1 MGTVWECLFY
11 RREKVNLYFLKVIC
25 FCLLLLD
32 ILHECCVVL
41 NRMNNTPSSAS
52 HPEVHSSTGF
62 TPDVKKWRKDRDG
75 IVPIKEGEGLEEFS
89 AAEQKAIADVIQV
102 VEAIPQENQTATT
115 TTITPTT
122 TTLYPLYPYGD
133 RRYTSGSDIGAAF
146 ATFLGG
152 LIVGGIAIPLFVTA
166 GLLYGLYRARGIGFS
181 ALKNGLSG
189 IGFVLSNLGGA
200 GLHLADKLR
209 QLSNRLSSEND
220 AINYNE
226 NASTVLPPE
235 LEDSHM
241 AFAGAYMGV
250 AVGTAFHWVLHN
262 RAKILIGLVVFGS
275 LVLMAAGIYLYNRS
289 YDQYAEAEKD
299 MKLGVV
305 REDTREAREKME
317 AMRGDEPAPTVKY
330 VALSPPNLIGEWAP
344 PPAPAPA
351 PAPA

>member
-1 MGTVWECLFY
+1 M
-11 RREKVNLYFLKVIC
+11 
-25 FCLLLLD
+25 
-32 ILHECCVVL
+32 
-41 NRMNNTPSSAS
+41 SSAS

-62 TPDVKKWRKDRDG
+62 TPDVKKWRKDPQNG

-102 VEAIPQENQTATT
+102 VEAIPQKEKPSQPVVLGRPVVFDRPVDSNGGEDTNWLDEVANFFRKLG
-115 TTITPTT
+115 
-122 TTLYPLYPYGD
+122 TLFKNIGMGLGNLA
-133 RRYTSGSDIGAAF
+133 IGA
-146 ATFLGG
+146 TIG
-152 LIVGGIAIPLFVTA
+152 LF
-166 GLLYGLYRARGIGFS
+166 RARGIGFS

-209 QLSNRLSSEND
+209 QLFNRLSSEND

-250 AVGTAFHWVLHN
+250 AVGTAFQWVLHN

-351 PAPA
+351 PA

>member
-1 MGTVWECLFY
+1 M
-11 RREKVNLYFLKVIC
+11 
-25 FCLLLLD
+25 
-32 ILHECCVVL
+32 
-41 NRMNNTPSSAS
+41 SSAS

-62 TPDVKKWRKDRDG
+62 TPDVKKWRKDPQNG
-75 IVPIKEGEGLEEFS
+75 IVPIEGEGFS

-102 VEAIPQENQTATT
+102 VEAIPQQKVV
-115 TTITPTT
+115 TPDNNDDNNNDNNN
-122 TTLYPLYPYGD
+122 G
-133 RRYTSGSDIGAAF
+133 GSDIGAAI
-146 ATFLGG
+146 AMFLGG
-152 LIVGGIAIPLFVTA
+152 IVAGGIAIPLLATLGA
-166 GLLYGLYRARGIGFS
+166 LYGLYRAGAIGLP
-181 ALKNGLSG
+181 ALKRFLSG
-189 IGFVLSNLGGA
+189 IGGAGWSGLSNLGSAGA
-200 GLHLADKLR
+200 HLADKLR

-250 AVGTAFHWVLHN
+250 AVGTAFQWVLHN

-289 YDQYAEAEKD
+289 YDQYVEAEKD

-317 AMRGDEPAPTVKY
+317 AMRGEEPAPTVKY

-344 PPAPAPA
+344 PPAPA
-351 PAPA
+351 

>member
-1 MGTVWECLFY
+1 M
-11 RREKVNLYFLKVIC
+11 
-25 FCLLLLD
+25 
-32 ILHECCVVL
+32 
-41 NRMNNTPSSAS
+41 SSAS
-52 HPEVHSSTGF
+52 HPEVHPSTGF
-62 TPDVKKWRKDRDG
+62 TPDVKKWRKDPQKG
-75 IVPIKEGEGLEEFS
+75 IVQIEGAEFN
-89 AAEQKAIADVIQV
+89 AAEQKEIADVIQV
-102 VEAIPQENQTATT
+102 VEAIPQKEKPSQPVVLGRPVMLDSNGGEDTNWLEGVANVFRKLGTFFRN
-115 TTITPTT
+115 IGMG
-122 TTLYPLYPYGD
+122 LGNLA
-133 RRYTSGSDIGAAF
+133 IGA
-146 ATFLGG
+146 TIG
-152 LIVGGIAIPLFVTA
+152 LF
-166 GLLYGLYRARGIGFS
+166 RARGIGFS

-189 IGFVLSNLGGA
+189 IGFVLSNLGSA

-250 AVGTAFHWVLHN
+250 AVGTAFQWVLHN

-344 PPAPAPA
+344 PPAPA
-351 PAPA
+351 

>member
-11 RREKVNLYFLKVIC
+11 RREKVNLYFLKVTC
-25 FCLLLLD
+25 FCLLLD

-41 NRMNNTPSSAS
+41 NRMSTSSSAS
-52 HPEVHSSTGF
+52 HPEVHPSTGF

-75 IVPIKEGEGLEEFS
+75 IVPIKKGEGLEEFS

-102 VEAIPQENQTATT
+102 VEAIPQKEKPSQPVVLGRPVVPDIPVMFDRPVDSNGGEDTNWLEGVANFFRN
-115 TTITPTT
+115 
-122 TTLYPLYPYGD
+122 LGMKLGD
-133 RRYTSGSDIGAAF
+133 LAIGAAI
-146 ATFLGG
+146 G
-152 LIVGGIAIPLFVTA
+152 LFRAGAI
-166 GLLYGLYRARGIGFS
+166 GLP
-181 ALKNGLSG
+181 ALKRFLSG
-189 IGFVLSNLGGA
+189 IGGAGWSGLRNLGSA

-250 AVGTAFHWVLHN
+250 AVGTAFQWVLHN

-317 AMRGDEPAPTVKY
+317 AMRGEEPAPTVKY

-344 PPAPAPA
+344 PPAQAPA
-351 PAPA
+351 PA

>member
-1 MGTVWECLFY
+1 M
-11 RREKVNLYFLKVIC
+11 RRSIYIFLKVIC

-41 NRMNNTPSSAS
+41 NRMSNTSSAS

-62 TPDVKKWRKDRDG
+62 TPDVKKWRKDPQNG
-75 IVPIKEGEGLEEFS
+75 IVPIEKGEGLEEFS

-102 VEAIPQENQTATT
+102 VEAIPQEKVVTPDNNNGATT
-115 TTITPTT
+115 TT
-122 TTLYPLYPYGD
+122 LYPYGD
-133 RRYTSGSDIGAAF
+133 RRYTSGSNIGANI
-146 ATFLGG
+146 ATVLGG
-152 LIVGGIAIPLFVTA
+152 LVVGGIAIPLFVTA

-189 IGFVLSNLGGA
+189 IGFVLSHLGGA
-200 GLHLADKLR
+200 GAHLADKLR

-250 AVGTAFHWVLHN
+250 AVGTAFQWVLHN

-317 AMRGDEPAPTVKY
+317 AMRGEEPAPTVKY

-344 PPAPAPA
+344 PPAPA
-351 PAPA
+351 